1 MFGNIIR
8 EVWVQPHCRIAIP
21 IFTLLG
27 VWKAGATPSMTNIR
41 NLWIEAKGITL
52 VLVVSAEKK
61 SGVCSEV
68 FIQSPKIFS
77 NDWHYFY
84 NWVLFPVE
92 FGKTVPELLTSG
104 VIIWG
109 VLVVRAHL
117 IWRIRNPFHHV
128 SKLYNLVR
136 WSASH
141 VSDWTFVVSE
151 TGYPWSQA
159 PTWCVALESHD
170 VLWEGLRF
178 YLLIK
183 PSFICWAWLV
193 PKSKSC
199 ANRTLLVLYWVHLP
213 LHFFCNC
220 TFFEKV
226 KKNTS

>member
-8 EVWVQPHCRIAIP
+8 EVVVQPKISRHIAIP
-21 IFTLLG
+21 VLTLLG
-27 VWKAGATPSMTNIR
+27 VWKAGTTPTMTNIR
-41 NLWIEAKGITL
+41 ILWIEAKGITL

-61 SGVCSEV
+61 SGNFSEV

-92 FGKTVPELLTSG
+92 FGKTIPELLTSG
-104 VIIWG
+104 VVIWG

-136 WSASH
+136 WSASN

-151 TGYPWSQA
+151 TFYPWSQA
-159 PTWCVALESHD
+159 PTCCVALESHD
-170 VLWEGLRF
+170 VLWEGLRCY

-183 PSFICWAWLV
+183 PSFICWDWFVRVV
-193 PKSKSC
+193 PTGHCLSY
-199 ANRTLLVLYWVHLP
+199 NEFIYHY
-213 LHFFCNC
+213 
-220 TFFEKV
+220 TFFV
-226 KKNTS
+226 ITLFSKNSKEM